1 MTNEKENIL
10 NEFKGKFKQ
19 IVALCDRLREEN
31 TDLRAKKESLEKE
44 LNDKADEITVL
55 NSKYE
60 NLKTLN
66 SLISGDNSHDTKIKL
81 NRIVREIDRCLSL
94 IDSNQTN

>member
-1 MTNEKENIL
+1 MTNEKEILL
-10 NEFKGKFKQ
+10 NEFKSKFKQ
-19 IVALCDRLREEN
+19 LVAVCDRLREEN
-31 TDLRAKKESLEKE
+31 TLLRAKKESLEKE
-44 LNDKADEITVL
+44 LDERADELTVL

-66 SLISGDNSHDTKIKL
+66 SLISGDNTHDTKIKL

-94 IDSNQTN
+94 IDSNQTK

>member
-1 MTNEKENIL
+1 MTNEKETIL
-10 NEFKGKFKQ
+10 NEFKAKFKQ
-19 IVALCDRLREEN
+19 LVAICDRLREEN
-31 TDLRAKKESLEKE
+31 AMLRTKKESLEKE
-44 LNDKADEITVL
+44 LDNKADEITVL

-66 SLISGDNSHDTKIKL
+66 SLISGDNTHDTKIKL
-81 NRIVREIDRCLSL
+81 NRIVREIDKCLSL

>member
-31 TDLRAKKESLEKE
+31 TALRAKKESLEKE
-44 LNDKADEITVL
+44 LNNKADEITVL

>member
-44 LNDKADEITVL
+44 LNNKADEITVL

-66 SLISGDNSHDTKIKL
+66 SLISGGNSHDTKIKL

>member
-44 LNDKADEITVL
+44 LDNKADEITVL

>member
-1 MTNEKENIL
+1 MTNEKETIL
-10 NEFKGKFKQ
+10 NEFKAKFKQ
-19 IVALCDRLREEN
+19 LVAICDRLREEN
-31 TDLRAKKESLEKE
+31 TMLRAKKESLEKE
-44 LNDKADEITVL
+44 LDNKADEITVL

-66 SLISGDNSHDTKIKL
+66 SLISGDNTHDTKIKL
-81 NRIVREIDRCLSL
+81 NRIVREIDKCLSL

>member
-1 MTNEKENIL
+1 MTNEKEILL
-10 NEFKGKFKQ
+10 NEFKSKFKQ
-19 IVALCDRLREEN
+19 LVAVCDRLREEN
-31 TDLRAKKESLEKE
+31 TLLRAKKESLEKE
-44 LNDKADEITVL
+44 LDERADELTVL

-66 SLISGDNSHDTKIKL
+66 SLISGDNTHDTKIKL

-94 IDSNQTN
+94 IDSN

>member
-44 LNDKADEITVL
+44 LNNKADEITVL

-66 SLISGDNSHDTKIKL
+66 SLISGDNTHDTKIKL

>member
-44 LNDKADEITVL
+44 LNNKADEITVL

>member
-44 LNDKADEITVL
+44 LNNKADEITVL

-94 IDSNQTN
+94 IDSNQKN

>member
-94 IDSNQTN
+94 IDSNHTN

>member
-1 MTNEKENIL
+1 MTSEKENIL

-44 LNDKADEITVL
+44 LNNKADEITVL

-66 SLISGDNSHDTKIKL
+66 SLISGDNTHDTKIKL